1 MPAWCLNAT
10 KRDICAAVLSCALIL
25 SAAITSSVA
34 ASANP
39 FGGSAG
45 QGSSIGDAAEPR
57 FLPVDEAFAWY
68 VALDA
73 EDRISIHWQIAPG
86 YYLYREQFDFQL
98 IDYDLALKV
107 NLPEAVPH
115 NDEFFGDVKIYYDRV
130 QATIHLPE
138 GLDRQFTLQ
147 IRYQGCAEAG
157 LCYPPER
164 REVEID
170 R

>member
-10 KRDICAAVLSCALIL
+10 NRDCYAWLPACVILFAV
-25 SAAITSSVA
+25 ITGSTT

-39 FGGSAG
+39 FGSGTG
-45 QGSSIGDAAEPR
+45 QGGSLGGATEPR
-57 FLPVDEAFAWY
+57 FLPVDDAFAWF

-98 IDYDLALKV
+98 VDGDHALKV
-107 NLPEAVPH
+107 SLPEAVPH
-115 NDEFFGDVKIYYDRV
+115 NDVYFGDVEIYYDRV
-130 QATIHLPE
+130 QATLYLPE
-138 GLDRQFTLQ
+138 GLGRRFTLQ

>member
-10 KRDICAAVLSCALIL
+10 NRDFGAWLLTCALIMFAG
-25 SAAITSSVA
+25 STA
-34 ASANP
+34 ASASP
-39 FGGSAG
+39 FGGGAG
-45 QGSSIGDAAEPR
+45 QGSSIGGPAEPR
-57 FLPVDEAFAWY
+57 FLPVDEAFAWF

-86 YYLYREQFDFQL
+86 YYMYREQFDFQL
-98 IDYDLALKV
+98 IDDGRALEV
-107 NLPEAVPH
+107 SLPEAAPH
-115 NDEFFGDVKIYYDRV
+115 NDAYFGDVEIYYDRV

-138 GLDRQFTLQ
+138 GLDRRFTLQ